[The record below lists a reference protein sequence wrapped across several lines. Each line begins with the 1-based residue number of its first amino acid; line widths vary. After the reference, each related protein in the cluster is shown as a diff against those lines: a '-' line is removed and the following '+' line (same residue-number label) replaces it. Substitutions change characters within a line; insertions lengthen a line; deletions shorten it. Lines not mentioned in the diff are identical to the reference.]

1 MLLKKKIKLKYNNV
15 EVLVVGGVEDRKYFH
30 SLEKLDG
37 MIYLGILEGVKKH
50 TIFSISS
57 LFVLPSK
64 SENFGMAIAEAMSYK
79 IPIITTRGTPWQEI
93 QDKDAGWWVELSQV
107 NIDKALNEALKC
119 DSSKLREKGDKAYN
133 IIKNYTWHKQ
143 ALKMKN
149 NYIKIGKLKCTYQ
162 V

>member
-1 MLLKKKIKLKYNNV
+1 MEYRSAFNRFKSDKWA
-15 EVLVVGGVEDRKYFH
+15 VGSFSFIIGIAFVAIFAYPLSPDKTMYGNQMHLSIH
-30 SLEKLDG
+30 SQPPG
-37 MIYLGILEGVKKH
+37 
-50 TIFSISS
+50 FSCQVI
-57 LFVLPSK
+57 V
-64 SENFGMAIAEAMSYK
+64 
-79 IPIITTRGTPWQEI
+79 IPQQEI

-149 NYIKIGKLKCTYQ
+149 NYIKIGKLKCTY
-162 V
+162 